1 MSDKIMRAV
10 ATRTSGEVYIGVV
23 GAVRSGKSTFIRH
36 FMEKKVLPYIRDDKL
51 AEKVRDELPQSAEG
65 KTIMTVEPKFV
76 PSTNIK
82 ITVGDDTAF
91 SVRLVDCVGYVI
103 PSANGYLNQDGS
115 ARLVKTP
122 WYGDDIPFEEAA
134 TLGTQKVIESH
145 SHIGVV
151 ITSDGSFG
159 DFSRSEYEKVEEQ
172 IVNELKELGKPFVI
186 ILNTVNPN
194 NTVTRDLAKELAEK
208 YGVSVIP
215 LNLLNVTEAEIDELL
230 KEALNE
236 FDISELN
243 LQIPDWVKSLKDNVS
258 YKQAFATEIRSASS
272 KYRKMKD
279 VFTMMDELKA
289 SELFER
295 VEVTNIDPGT
305 GVVDVSLDC
314 SEEMYQRSIE
324 EIIGR
329 RIENKGELIGLLQ
342 EYADTRQIQ
351 SQIGP
356 ALQMVNQCG
365 YGLAVPSVDDMVLA
379 EPEIIKQSGR
389 YGIKLKA
396 TAPALQ
402 ITKVDVDSSFE
413 PIIGPLEQAEA
424 LLEHMV
430 KDYQT
435 SPSKLWNSE
444 IFGRKL
450 CDVIGDGIK
459 AKIHSVPDHVQY
471 KFKEALGKVIN
482 HGKGLI
488 ITIII

>member
-1 MSDKIMRAV
+1 M
-10 ATRTSGEVYIGVV
+10 
-23 GAVRSGKSTFIRH
+23 
-36 FMEKKVLPYIRDDKL
+36 
-51 AEKVRDELPQSAEG
+51 
-65 KTIMTVEPKFV
+65 
-76 PSTNIK
+76 
-82 ITVGDDTAF
+82 
-91 SVRLVDCVGYVI
+91 
-103 PSANGYLNQDGS
+103 
-115 ARLVKTP
+115 
-122 WYGDDIPFEEAA
+122 
-134 TLGTQKVIESH
+134 
-145 SHIGVV
+145 
-151 ITSDGSFG
+151 
-159 DFSRSEYEKVEEQ
+159 
-172 IVNELKELGKPFVI
+172 
-186 ILNTVNPN
+186 
-194 NTVTRDLAKELAEK
+194 AKELAEK

>member
-1 MSDKIMRAV
+1 
-10 ATRTSGEVYIGVV
+10 
-23 GAVRSGKSTFIRH
+23 
-36 FMEKKVLPYIRDDKL
+36 
-51 AEKVRDELPQSAEG
+51 
-65 KTIMTVEPKFV
+65 
-76 PSTNIK
+76 
-82 ITVGDDTAF
+82 
-91 SVRLVDCVGYVI
+91 
-103 PSANGYLNQDGS
+103 
-115 ARLVKTP
+115 
-122 WYGDDIPFEEAA
+122 
-134 TLGTQKVIESH
+134 
-145 SHIGVV
+145 
-151 ITSDGSFG
+151 
-159 DFSRSEYEKVEEQ
+159 
-172 IVNELKELGKPFVI
+172 
-186 ILNTVNPN
+186 
-194 NTVTRDLAKELAEK
+194 
-208 YGVSVIP
+208 
-215 LNLLNVTEAEIDELL
+215 
-230 KEALNE
+230 
-236 FDISELN
+236 
-243 LQIPDWVKSLKDNVS
+243 
-258 YKQAFATEIRSASS
+258 
-272 KYRKMKD
+272 
-279 VFTMMDELKA
+279 
-289 SELFER
+289 LFER